1 MVLIIFSNR
10 LVCCG
15 NVLTPAP
22 TIIQSNFSLES
33 VSQRALSAV
42 SPRSRRQICTSYP
55 SSTSLLFASCVVACT
70 RLASQWMWSYWNQL
84 TGIDTCK
91 EDFFLCHIFL
101 FPSKEL
107 WQTHYL
113 ASVVFSNQQ
122 SKLHLTAR
130 ISQQ

>member
-22 TIIQSNFSLES
+22 TIMQSNFSLES
-33 VSQRALSAV
+33 VSERTLSAV

-55 SSTSLLFASCVVACT
+55 SSASLLFASCAVACT
-70 RLASQWMWSYWNQL
+70 RLASHPVVVTILESINL
-84 TGIDTCK
+84 GSIPVKRT
-91 EDFFLCHIFL
+91 FFFV
-101 FPSKEL
+101 SKEL
-107 WQTHYL
+107 WRTHYL
-113 ASVVFSNQQ
+113 ASVVFSNQL

-130 ISQQ
+130 MGQH